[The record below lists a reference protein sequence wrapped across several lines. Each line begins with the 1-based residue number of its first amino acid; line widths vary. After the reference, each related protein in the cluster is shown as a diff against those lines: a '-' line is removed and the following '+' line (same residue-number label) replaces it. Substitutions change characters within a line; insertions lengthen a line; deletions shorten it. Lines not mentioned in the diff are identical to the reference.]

1 MSGSLVVVGTGIGPA
16 QLTTEARAAI
26 AAADHVFF
34 AAGDALTE
42 AEIGK
47 LSTNASSLAVFFG
60 NGSTRREAYERIVE
74 AILAPARSGM
84 RVCAAFYG
92 HPGIFVLPA
101 GEAIR
106 RARSEGIA
114 ARMLPGV
121 SSLDCLFADLGVDP
135 AAAGLQMYE
144 AGDFVYDAPTVEP
157 RASLVLWQVGVVQS
171 QDELAQALRSWYPE
185 IARVDRLRSESLS
198 RHTAAGGAVGP
209 RTSRGRRAHSTVD
222 AVRAPAS
229 SVSRRAR
236 AASTRF
242 PFSS

>member
-1 MSGSLVVVGTGIGPA
+1 VSGSLVVVGTGIGPA

-26 AAADHVFF
+26 AAADRVFF
-34 AAGDALTE
+34 AAGDLLTE
-42 AEIGK
+42 AELGE
-47 LSTNASSLAVFFG
+47 LNANASTLAGFFENG
-60 NGSTRREAYERIVE
+60 NSRRQAYEDIVE

-92 HPGIFVLPA
+92 HPGMFVLPA

-144 AGDFVYDAPTVEP
+144 AGEFVHRQPTVEP
-157 RASLVLWQVGVVQS
+157 RAGLVLWQVGVVRS
-171 QDELAQALRSWYPE
+171 QDELAAALRSWYPE
-185 IARVDRLRSESLS
+185 THEVVVYEASSYPGMPPRADPFDLERL
-198 RHTAAGGAVGP
+198 
-209 RTSRGRRAHSTVD
+209 VD
-222 AVRAPAS
+222 AELTPRSTLYVPPLAS
-229 SVSRRAR
+229 
-236 AASTRF
+236 
-242 PFSS
+242 P